1 MVPYKYG
8 NGKLPQTRRNSFHLL
23 CFCFCLSSKMEN
35 FWKILRK
42 TDAKKR
48 LSVPIS
54 FLRSLPPFK
63 LGSHAVTFEATDE
76 KGEAWAFQCSIRKR
90 GHPKPVLQ
98 RGWVAFVKSK
108 KLQVGDKVRFM
119 KHKNRATAAI
129 SYKVRVEKE
138 IKVFGAIFGYARI

>member
-1 MVPYKYG
+1 MAQV
-8 NGKLPQTRRNSFHLL
+8 S
-23 CFCFCLSSKMEN
+23 
-35 FWKILRK
+35 KILK
-42 TDAKKR
+42 KIDTTKR
-48 LSVPIS
+48 LSVPTR

-98 RGWVAFVKSK
+98 RGWVAFVRSK
-108 KLQVGDKVRFM
+108 KLQVGDKVRFI

-129 SYKVRVEKE
+129 SYKVRAEKA
-138 IKVFGAIFGYARI
+138 IKIFGATFGYARI